1 MTILS
6 NAKFKLEFNGRG
18 AVTALLMKED
28 PAAMNWVVDPEYL
41 TEAGYEDTLDKLFGE
56 WTAMVDGRTLNSAE
70 LTPEITRE
78 SDSRMRVRFMAEKLE
93 INLTYAL
100 EEECIRW
107 IVECK
112 NRADR
117 SVRIEGLHIWFALAY
132 VMFRDE
138 NVLRNMRQ
146 SCAVFAHLGG
156 DFAKFAAIRRSD
168 EAPHLAVYG
177 VKGRT
182 AAFGSFCRYE
192 NRFLEQVSPS
202 LDGVLF
208 HRLSLVED
216 GGSMPESAA
225 ADWIYREGYHPVV
238 LEAGQN
244 MSWEY
249 AFASCEGRDDFYR
262 QAMAYG
268 HPRWEYTPVL
278 VRGGM
283 FEAELELP
291 AGERVREIRV
301 VSAVPAAAGS
311 FRRHEE
317 AVAERSAAGV
327 EEMVTE
333 RLAAGVEETVTGR
346 LAAGGDEAVIERSA
360 AGVEET
366 VAERSAAGGAEAVTE
381 RLAAGV
387 EEAVTG
393 RLAAGVEE
401 AVTERFA
408 ADGEHGEVLRLA
420 LRREEAGEHKLEL
433 TLDDGRKDVLVWN
446 VLEPIDRI
454 LEKRAEWLCR
464 NNYDPTGTAGRPHA
478 FLPLSNQGES
488 LGKLAFLLMKNSL
501 AAPVPEQV
509 AMAEA
514 SAVLDMKHHWFEGG
528 DFSRPRVLYGTF
540 YRIFDLDYIAHV
552 FYLLSRMDAALLKLH
567 PPQTYLRWA
576 AEVLCVRL
584 DPDCHEGQRE
594 KNETGLNGVFIMYV
608 LDLLADLAAC
618 GLTGELDRLQAL
630 WEAFGGRLK
639 RNASQF
645 AGAVTEHFYDNAGF
659 GPTCETLLRVG
670 LTGEGEKYARL
681 ILANIGFSNDYR
693 GQNPDRWWE
702 ALSYMIHSLWGG
714 LVAAS
719 ARTAYEHLGDPRYLE
734 AAYRA
739 SMAVFNC
746 YDWNVVSTPRR
757 LQPGEA
763 ASTYSVA
770 APNLNMPSL
779 SRNRFGQ
786 SVFRGASD
794 PLFARLFANASG
806 DDWDMGEELVAYL
819 LGFGTTAYLY
829 RDELGRLRCA
839 NGCLTRDGDGDGW
852 LITSYAAYPR
862 QIVMREEGLVLR
874 AEPGE
879 ALRQARYRD
888 GKLASLS

>member
-41 TEAGYEDTLDKLFGE
+41 AEAGYEDTLDKLFGE
-56 WTAMVDGRTLNSAE
+56 WTAVVDGQTLNSAE

-225 ADWIYREGYHPVV
+225 ADWIYRERYHPVV

-249 AFASCEGRDDFYR
+249 AFASCEGREDFYR

-311 FRRHEE
+311 FRRREE
-317 AVAERSAAGV
+317 AVTDRLAAGV
-327 EEMVTE
+327 DEAVTE
-333 RLAAGVEETVTGR
+333 RLAAGVEETVT
-346 LAAGGDEAVIERSA
+346 
-360 AGVEET
+360 
-366 VAERSAAGGAEAVTE
+366 
-381 RLAAGV
+381 
-387 EEAVTG
+387 
-393 RLAAGVEE
+393 
-401 AVTERFA
+401 ERFA
-408 ADGEHGEVLRLA
+408 ADGRQGEVLHLA

-446 VLEPIDRI
+446 VLEPVDRI

-464 NNYDPTGTAGRPHA
+464 NNYDPAGTAGRPHA

-618 GLTGELDRLQAL
+618 GLTGELNRLQAL
-630 WEAFGGRLK
+630 WEAFGSRLK

-719 ARTAYEHLGDPRYLE
+719 ARTAYEHLGDPQYLE

-794 PLFARLFANASG
+794 PLFARLFANAAG

-829 RDELGRLRCA
+829 RDEQGRLRCA
-839 NGCLTRDGDGDGW
+839 NGCLTRDGDGW
-852 LITSYAAYPR
+852 IITSYAAYPR

-874 AEPGE
+874 AQPGE

-888 GKLASLS
+888 GKLAPLL

>member
-41 TEAGYEDTLDKLFGE
+41 AEAGYEDTLDKLFGE
-56 WTAMVDGRTLNSAE
+56 WMAVVDGRTLNSAE

-249 AFASCEGRDDFYR
+249 AFASCEGREDFYR

-301 VSAVPAAAGS
+301 VSAVPDAAGS
-311 FRRHEE
+311 FRR
-317 AVAERSAAGV
+317 R
-327 EEMVTE
+327 
-333 RLAAGVEETVTGR
+333 
-346 LAAGGDEAVIERSA
+346 
-360 AGVEET
+360 
-366 VAERSAAGGAEAVTE
+366 
-381 RLAAGV
+381 
-387 EEAVTG
+387 
-393 RLAAGVEE
+393 EE
-401 AVTERFA
+401 AVTERSA

-420 LRREEAGEHKLEL
+420 LWREEAGEHKLEL

-446 VLEPIDRI
+446 VLEPVDRI

-464 NNYDPTGTAGRPHA
+464 NNYDPAGTAGRPHA

-618 GLTGELDRLQAL
+618 GLTGELNRLQAL
-630 WEAFGGRLK
+630 WEAFGSRLK

-659 GPTCETLLRVG
+659 GPTCETLLRAG

-794 PLFARLFANASG
+794 PLFARLFANAAG

-852 LITSYAAYPR
+852 IITSYAAYPR

-874 AEPGE
+874 AQPGE

-888 GKLASLS
+888 GKLAPLL

>member
-6 NAKFKLEFNGRG
+6 NAKFKLAFNGRG

-28 PAAMNWVVDPEYL
+28 PIAMNWVVDPEYL
-41 TEAGYEDTLDKLFGE
+41 AEAGYEDTLDKLFGE
-56 WTAMVDGRTLNSAE
+56 WTAVVDGQTLDSAE
-70 LTPEITRE
+70 LTPEITRG
-78 SDSRMRVRFMAEKLE
+78 SDSRMQVRFKAEKLE
-93 INLTYAL
+93 VGLTYVL
-100 EEECIRW
+100 EEERIRW
-107 IVECK
+107 IVECR
-112 NRADR
+112 NRGDK
-117 SVRIEGLHIWFALAY
+117 SVRIEGLHIWFSLAY

-138 NVLRNMRQ
+138 NVLRNMQQ

-177 VKGRT
+177 MKGRT

-192 NRFLEQVSPS
+192 NKFLEQVSPS

-225 ADWIYREGYHPVV
+225 ADWIYGEAYHPVV

-249 AFASCEGRDDFYR
+249 AIASCEGRDDFYR

-268 HPRWEYTPVL
+268 HPRWNYTPVL
-278 VRGGM
+278 VRGGT

-291 AGERVREIRV
+291 AGEGVREIRV
-301 VSAVPAAAGS
+301 VSAVPEAAGS
-311 FRRHEE
+311 FRRRE
-317 AVAERSAAGV
+317 
-327 EEMVTE
+327 
-333 RLAAGVEETVTGR
+333 
-346 LAAGGDEAVIERSA
+346 EAVIERL
-360 AGVEET
+360 
-366 VAERSAAGGAEAVTE
+366 GAEEAEAE
-381 RLAAGV
+381 RLATGGEEAMTDRLAA
-387 EEAVTG
+387 EEAV
-393 RLAAGVEE
+393 R
-401 AVTERFA
+401 ERFA
-408 ADGEHGEVLRLA
+408 ADGVHGEVLRLA

-464 NNYDPTGTAGRPHA
+464 NNYDPAGTAGRPHA

-514 SAVLDMKHHWFEGG
+514 SAVLDMKNHWFEGG

-608 LDLLADLAAC
+608 QDLLADLAAC
-618 GLTGELDRLQAL
+618 GLTGEHRRLREL
-630 WEAFGGRLK
+630 WEAFGSRLK
-639 RNASQF
+639 RNVRQF

-670 LTGEGEKYARL
+670 LTGEGEQYARL

-693 GQNPDRWWE
+693 AQNPDRWWE

-719 ARTAYEHLGDPRYLE
+719 ARTAYEHLGGPQYLE

-794 PLFARLFANASG
+794 PLFARLFANAAG

-829 RDELGRLRCA
+829 RDGQGRLRCA
-839 NGCLTRDGDGDGW
+839 NGCLTRDGDEDGDGW

-862 QIVMREEGLVLR
+862 QIVMQEEGLVLR
-874 AEPGE
+874 AQPGE
-879 ALRQARYRD
+879 ALRQARYSD
-888 GKLASLS
+888 GKLVPLL